1 MTSPTESHGVL
12 VVDKARASTSHDVV
26 AVARG
31 ALRTRAIGHTGTLD
45 PMATGVLVL
54 VVGEATKL
62 VSSLGALQ
70 KRYRATIKLG
80 VSTTTLDAEGEPD
93 GTAPVPP
100 LTLDD
105 ARAAAARFLGEH
117 DQAAPLV
124 SAIKRDGRALYKRAR
139 SGEAVEAPVRR
150 VRLDAVEILTL
161 RGDEIEL
168 DVRCGSGFYVR
179 AFARDLCA
187 ALGTLGHLCSLRR
200 TQNGMFGLDQAVAF
214 DTLLA
219 GRSDEAARERVRA
232 HLVPLGAI
240 CRKLPHLEL
249 DAVGAEHARQGR
261 VIPREHVL
269 VPRDP
274 DLDARGTRIA
284 FDEAGQLLAL
294 VEPSVTHLRVVRGF
308 RAG

>member
-1 MTSPTESHGVL
+1 MASPADLDGVL

-62 VSSLGALQ
+62 VNSLGALQ
-70 KRYRATIKLG
+70 KRYEASITLG

-93 GTAPVPP
+93 GSARVPR

-105 ARAAAARFLGEH
+105 VRAAAGRFVGEH
-117 DQAAPLV
+117 DQVAPLV
-124 SAIKRDGRALYKRAR
+124 SAIKRDGKALYKRAR
-139 SGEAVEAPVRR
+139 SGEVVEAPVRR
-150 VRLDAVEILTL
+150 VRLDEVEI
-161 RGDEIEL
+161 RGVRDDQIDL
-168 DVRCGSGFYVR
+168 ALRCGSGFYVR
-179 AFARDLCA
+179 SFARDLCA
-187 ALGTLGHLCSLRR
+187 SLGTVGHLSALRR
-200 TQNGMFGLDQAVAF
+200 TENGMFDLTRAVGF

-219 GRSDEAARERVRA
+219 GRSEEAAREQVRA
-232 HLVPLGAI
+232 RLLPLPTI
-240 CRKLPHLEL
+240 CRQLPHLEL
-249 DAVGAEHARQGR
+249 DAAGAEHARQGR

-269 VPRDP
+269 GACAA
-274 DLDARGTRIA
+274 DASGTLVA

-294 VEPSVTHLRVVRGF
+294 VQPSVTHLRVMRGF
-308 RAG
+308 RVR